1 MFYNPFKVK
10 KVPDEMLFADMETAQ
25 GFLDGVMAGDC
36 GGCGILSTSKLES
49 MGLAFMLSRLGA
61 IPRVANHKGFATV
74 YSSNSEHP
82 KYRPLTLRKIP
93 QPSCPVF
100 DLATEAGE
108 FVVGDVA
115 IKNCD
120 DFAWVFKGAASVNQ
134 FNCVGLVIGWWHG
147 LHCWNV
153 ALTEQGVY
161 QIEPQTG
168 EIFTW
173 KKGYVPLFVIL

>member
-1 MFYNPFKVK
+1 MFKAWWEIFKALRTPFTLPLDTDYNRIPLHSLSLLRSTFPFNYV
-10 KVPDEMLFADMETAQ
+10 
-25 GFLDGVMAGDC
+25 
-36 GGCGILSTSKLES
+36 
-49 MGLAFMLSRLGA
+49 R
-61 IPRVANHKGFATV
+61 N
-74 YSSNSEHP
+74 Y
-82 KYRPLTLRKIP
+82 
-93 QPSCPVF
+93 F
-100 DLATEAGE
+100 D
-108 FVVGDVA
+108 
-115 IKNCD
+115 CD

-153 ALTEQGVY
+153 ALTDQGVY